1 MKIIIEGPDNVG
13 KSTLIRNIIEEFKV
27 PWIYICGYKIPKGSK
42 EFQENLEKDIKM
54 NFFDCIENSKYI
66 ISDRNYLSTY
76 VYSPLYR
83 GYNGDFVFKL
93 EKQYNLDDW
102 TLILLT
108 DEIENLIKR
117 DDGLSFSTNFENK
130 QKELQLF
137 KEGFEKSHI
146 QNKKIF
152 NVSELNEENLKN
164 KVIQYLKEIYL

>member
-27 PWIYICGYKIPKGSK
+27 PWIYIRGYKIQSGSK
-42 EFQENLEKDIKM
+42 DFQENLEKDIKM
-54 NFFDCIENSKYI
+54 NFFDCIDNSKYI

-152 NVSELNEENLKN
+152 NVSELNEENLMN